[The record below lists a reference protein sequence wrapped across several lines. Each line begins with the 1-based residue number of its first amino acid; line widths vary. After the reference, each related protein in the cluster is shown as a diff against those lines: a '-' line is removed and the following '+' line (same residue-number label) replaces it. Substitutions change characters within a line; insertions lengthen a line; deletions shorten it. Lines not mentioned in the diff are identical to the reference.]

1 MSSFGNRGRQPDK
14 PGDKGKQPVRGSA
27 WQNANANQQP
37 QITNDDDVEEGQQTR
52 LSKWSQ
58 NVSGSNVSRQEQ
70 PSGEPVEK
78 IEIGRRC
85 VALIFDCIACY
96 VIGLILQVVPFLVH
110 FVTLSM
116 TWALLLL
123 VRDWFFEGRGI
134 GKNLMGLQVI
144 DIRTGA
150 PCSLRQSIMRN
161 IVILGPFAV
170 LQVISII
177 LPFVPIAWLTEGI
190 KGMINAVG
198 MVYLAIMMPVECY
211 RAYSRDDGL
220 RFGDQFA
227 GTAIVDAAMDF
238 SNPFSKRQ

>member
-37 QITNDDDVEEGQQTR
+37 QIRNDDDVEEGQQTR

-96 VIGLILQVVPFLVH
+96 IIGLILQVVPFLVH

-134 GKNLMGLQVI
+134 G
-144 DIRTGA
+144 
-150 PCSLRQSIMRN
+150 
-161 IVILGPFAV
+161 
-170 LQVISII
+170 
-177 LPFVPIAWLTEGI
+177 
-190 KGMINAVG
+190 
-198 MVYLAIMMPVECY
+198 
-211 RAYSRDDGL
+211 
-220 RFGDQFA
+220 
-227 GTAIVDAAMDF
+227 
-238 SNPFSKRQ
+238 

>member
-1 MSSFGNRGRQPDK
+1 MSSFGNRGRQPDR
-14 PGDKGKQPVRGSA
+14 PGDKDKQPLRGPGY
-27 WQNANANQQP
+27 QNAGTNQP
-37 QITNDDDVEEGQQTR
+37 PRLRNDDADEDERENR

-58 NVSGSNVSRQEQ
+58 HVSGSNVSRQEQ
-70 PSGEPVEK
+70 PSGEPLEK

-96 VIGLILQVVPFLVH
+96 LIGLILQVVPFLGH
-110 FVTLSM
+110 FATLSM

-144 DIRTGA
+144 DLRTGA
-150 PCSLRQSIMRN
+150 PCSLKQSIMRN
-161 IVILGPFAV
+161 IVILGPFAI
-170 LQVISII
+170 LQIISIV

-190 KGMINAVG
+190 KGIINAVG
-198 MVYLAIMMPVECY
+198 MVYLAVMMPVECY
-211 RAYSRDDGL
+211 RAYSRDDGM

-238 SNPFSKRQ
+238 NNPFSKRQ